1 MTICATPDFDILNVN
16 ASCLKA
22 NPVANQKKVEKFE
35 RYLSKGKKKV
45 TKSRSGNSQ
54 EGAEVY
60 TGKWNYF
67 NLMNFLHD
75 TTTPQKTDNNISD
88 DESEKE
94 YTEENSEALE
104 NNINDY
110 FNDSQEY
117 TSSPIDVIGFENV
130 SSVSQSGNSNCTN
143 EISERTSNSGNVRSI
158 KRKKNDSKAFED
170 ELLKIETEKLN
181 ALLQSNTA
189 TTHIDDDD
197 MLFLKSLHPYF
208 KTMHPIQMLRLR
220 NQIQSVII
228 NELSITQVQPTYD
241 TPTYN
246 MPTFNTPTYNTIH
259 IDDAQRET
267 PAHLTSCPFDLNNI
281 PNSNF
286 NSTL

>member
-1 MTICATPDFDILNVN
+1 M
-16 ASCLKA
+16 
-22 NPVANQKKVEKFE
+22 EKFE
-35 RYLSKGKKKV
+35 RYFLKRKKKV

-67 NLMNFLHD
+67 NLMIFLKD
-75 TTTPQKTDNNISD
+75 TTTPRKTDSNISD
-88 DESEKE
+88 DESGIE
-94 YTEENSEALE
+94 YMAENSEAVE
-104 NNINDY
+104 NNRNDY
-110 FNDSQEY
+110 FDDSQEY
-117 TSSPIDVIGFENV
+117 TSSPIDVIGFENL

-143 EISERTSNSGNVRSI
+143 QISESTSNSDNARPI

-181 ALLQSNTA
+181 ALLQSNSN
-189 TTHIDDDD
+189 TTTQIDDDD

-208 KTMHPIQMLRLR
+208 KTMCPIQKLRLR

-228 NELSITQVQPTYD
+228 NELSITQVQPTY
-241 TPTYN
+241 N
-246 MPTFNTPTYNTIH
+246 MPTFNTPTYNTTP
-259 IDDAQRET
+259 IDGTQRET
-267 PAHLTSCPFDLNNI
+267 LQVLTPRPFDLNNI

-286 NSTL
+286 NST